1 MRAPDFWYIREGRDS
16 VPMLRLLLS
25 PLSWLQGAMTAWR
38 IARTIP
44 SDAGVPV
51 VSIGNVSLGGTGKTP
66 IARLV
71 RSRLSELMDGPVAI
85 VSRGHGGSL
94 EGPVRVDPAVHSASE
109 VGDEPLM
116 LAGDGPVFIGRDRA
130 AAARLAVS
138 SGMTAIVL
146 DDAHQNPD
154 VAKSLSLCVI
164 DAGAGF
170 GNGHLFPAGPLREKP
185 ATGLTRANA
194 VILMGGPPVD
204 EDASAAIAAWGG
216 PVLKA
221 ALRPAED
228 NASLATLGPVLGF
241 CGIGRPA
248 KFEATLKQLGADLG
262 DLIPFG
268 DHHAYIPAELAM
280 LKSRAAQLGATL
292 VTTEKD
298 AARLPAEFRD
308 RVIVVRVEAVFD
320 DLASLDAMLVKA
332 IGGMW

>member
-25 PLSWLQGAMTAWR
+25 PLSWLQGAMTARR
-38 IARTIP
+38 IARTVP
-44 SDAGVPV
+44 VVTGVPV
-51 VSIGNVSLGGTGKTP
+51 VSIGNLSLGGTGKTP

-71 RSRLSELMDGPVAI
+71 RSRLSVLIDGPVAI

-94 EGPVRVDPAVHSASE
+94 TGPVRVDPDVHSASE

-130 AAARLAVS
+130 GAARLAVS
-138 SGMTAIVL
+138 SGMRALVL

-154 VAKSLSLCVI
+154 VAKSLSLCVV

-185 ATGLTRANA
+185 ATGLARADT
-194 VILMGGPPVD
+194 VILMGSTPVD
-204 EDASAAIAAWGG
+204 EDASAAIAVWGG

-221 ALRPAED
+221 ALQSAED
-228 NASLATLGPVLGF
+228 SVNISKLGPVLGF

-248 KFEATLKQLGADLG
+248 KFEATLKQLGADLA
-262 DLIPFG
+262 DLIPFD
-268 DHHAYIPAELAM
+268 DHHAYSPAELAM
-280 LKSRAAQLGATL
+280 LKMRAGHLGATL

-298 AARLPAEFRD
+298 AARLPSEFRD
-308 RVIVVRVEAVFD
+308 QVRVVRVEAVFD
-320 DLASLDAMLVKA
+320 DLAGLDAMLVKA
-332 IGGMW
+332 IGGML